1 MEMAWHATVVEL
13 LRKILG
19 YYYGFE
25 GLFRYFYFC
34 PTDSD
39 TFNIWKTKGKGEGG
53 NESADRQATSSRSEK
68 REKHVE
74 ES

>member
-1 MEMAWHATVVEL
+1 VKVFFV
-13 LRKILG
+13 I
-19 YYYGFE
+19 FI
-25 GLFRYFYFC
+25 FC

-68 REKHVE
+68 REKHVDE
-74 ES
+74 CLMYDSYVLFTFYALCLFGF